1 MEDLTRGEVMEAL
14 MKGALAGI
22 AIGGFTSAV
31 VTINKTIVQTLWRF
45 NCLAAQTARVVAKLS
60 IEWVTQ
66 TEYDEDEDND
76 DSEPNES

>member
-1 MEDLTRGEVMEAL
+1 